1 MSSLPDSQRPTA
13 NFRRQHADLARMAVD
28 LMNGLDAARCRSE
41 AGRLREALALFTGKL
56 KVHTVMEEEELY
68 PRLREHSDP
77 KARDLAERFWDEF
90 GGVYREYFAFFETW
104 RRPGSIEQDG
114 DGFIQAL
121 RAMLARL
128 GARMHQENDEL
139 YAMVDRLHEA

>member
-1 MSSLPDSQRPTA
+1 MSTAADGQRPTA
-13 NFRRQHADLARMAVD
+13 NFRRQHADLTRMA
-28 LMNGLDAARCRSE
+28 LELLAGLDAARCRGE
-41 AGRLREALALFTGKL
+41 AARIREGLALFTGKL

-90 GGVYREYFAFFETW
+90 GTIYQAWFSFYDTW
-104 RRPGSIEQDG
+104 RRPGAIEQEPDRFL
-114 DGFIQAL
+114 DDL
-121 RAMLARL
+121 RAILARL

-139 YAMVDRLHEA
+139 YAVVDQLGSR

>member
-1 MSSLPDSQRPTA
+1 VTSTPDSPRRTA

-28 LMNGLDAARCRSE
+28 LMGGLDAARCRSE
-41 AGRLREALALFTGKL
+41 GARLREGLALFTGKL

-68 PRLREHSDP
+68 PRLREHADP

-90 GGVYREYFAFFETW
+90 GAVYREYFSFYEAW
-104 RRPGSIEQDG
+104 RRHGAIEEDP
-114 DGFIQAL
+114 DGFLQAL

-139 YAMVDRLHEA
+139 YAMVDRLHGA